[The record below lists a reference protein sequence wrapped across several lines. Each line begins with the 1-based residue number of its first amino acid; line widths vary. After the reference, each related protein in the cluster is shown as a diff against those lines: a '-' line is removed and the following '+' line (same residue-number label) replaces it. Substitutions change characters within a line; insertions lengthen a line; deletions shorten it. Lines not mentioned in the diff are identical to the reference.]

1 MDRIGLTYK
10 EIDNSIS
17 VSVLLESQLKARLIK
32 DLVFTSIFIAINTE
46 HKRLFLLGL
55 TRLMEKDT
63 IEKLPTWKGI
73 SIYQKRMF
81 NPLTNKDGWF
91 LVFEQQD
98 LISNGIFEY
107 LVGDIIDFII
117 DSNNQNHLETKLKKV
132 LFKWQSFF
140 LKNSANGLSEQQQQG
155 LLGELIFLQHMLV
168 STNNPRRIL
177 SSWYGVYKEKV
188 DFQIG
193 NFGVEIKTSSTGK
206 PYKVTISAEDQL
218 DTDQNLDLYL
228 YCIMLEKSKRLGIT
242 VIELIKDIRT
252 ILIDHPDILA
262 EFNNKLFQCGIIEP
276 NLSEENLIK
285 FIVKDSFYYSVGD
298 EFPKISKSILPSG
311 ISNVKYQLSLD
322 SCNSFKVQEE
332 QVLYKV
338 KEVIQ

>member
-10 EIDNSIS
+10 EIDNSIA

-107 LVGDIIDFII
+107 LVGDIIEFII
-117 DSNNQNHLETKLKKV
+117 ESNNQNHLESRLKKV
-132 LFKWQSFF
+132 LFKWQAFF
-140 LKNSANGLSEQQQQG
+140 LKNSTNVLSEQQQQG
-155 LLGELIFLQHMLV
+155 LLGELIFLHQMLV

-188 DFQIG
+188 DFQIE
-193 NFGVEIKTSSTGK
+193 NFGVEIKTSSSGK

-218 DTDQNLDLYL
+218 DQNLDLYL
-228 YCIMLEKSKRLGIT
+228 YCIMLERSKRLGIT
-242 VIELIKDIRT
+242 VLELIKDIRT
-252 ILIDHPDILA
+252 ILIEHPDVLA
-262 EFNNKLFQCGIIEP
+262 EFNNKLFQNGIIEP

-285 FIVKDSFYYSVGD
+285 FIIKDSFYYSVED
-298 EFPKISKSILPSG
+298 EFPRITKSILPSG
-311 ISNVKYQLSLD
+311 ILNVKYQLSLD
-322 SCNSFKVQEE
+322 SCNSFKVEEE
-332 QVLYKV
+332 QVLYKI